1 MTLEQSARRL
11 EALGN
16 PTRLAL
22 FRLLVRAGTTGLPVG
37 QIQERIGVPG
47 STLSHHLHRLVAN
60 GLVTQE
66 RRGTVLVCRA
76 DYGTMRGLI
85 GFLLD
90 ECCVD
95 EKQAAGRA
103 DAEQGN

>member
-1 MTLEQSARRL
+1 MATPPAWSSIACWFAPARRDCRWD
-11 EALGN
+11 E
-16 PTRLAL
+16 
-22 FRLLVRAGTTGLPVG
+22 
-37 QIQERIGVPG
+37 IQEKIGVPG

-76 DYGTMRGLI
+76 DYDAMRGLI

-90 ECCVD
+90 ECCAD

-103 DAEQGN
+103 DAEPAT